1 MRIRKD
7 VLEGK
12 VFFVDF
18 CLSLI
23 CGCFGLRVVWGGEIG
38 GLKISEWVLNMSLFV
53 VEKLMF

>member
-38 GLKISEWVLNMSLFV
+38 GLKISE
-53 VEKLMF
+53 